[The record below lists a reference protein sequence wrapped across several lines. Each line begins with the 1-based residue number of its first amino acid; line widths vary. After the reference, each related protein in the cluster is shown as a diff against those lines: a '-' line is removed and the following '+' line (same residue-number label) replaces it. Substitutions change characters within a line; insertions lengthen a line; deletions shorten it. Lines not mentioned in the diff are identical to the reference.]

1 MKLQWIRLAII
12 TAGLLVLGQV
22 HLLIAHKEGIRAH
35 GQLIFLAL
43 APVDPRSLMQ
53 GDYMTLN
60 FDLARTLSAELSDTQ
75 RQRGGTFRAPLQI
88 DQRGIAVLAKTA
100 SAQPAL
106 RYKVRDQQIWLGT
119 NGYFFEEGSAQKY
132 EAARFGAFRM
142 DPASGEAVLIA
153 LADEQLN
160 LL

>member
-1 MKLQWIRLAII
+1 MNLNLMRLSII
-12 TAGLLVLGQV
+12 AAGLLVLGQV
-22 HLLIAHKEGIRAH
+22 HYLIAHKEGIRTH

-60 FDLARTLSAELSDTQ
+60 FDLARTLSANMTDAQ
-75 RQRGGTFRAPLQI
+75 RQLGGTFRAPLQI

-100 SAQPAL
+100 NAEPAL
-106 RYKVRDQQIWLGT
+106 RYKLRGQQIWLGT
-119 NGYFFEEGSAQKY
+119 NGYFFEEGSAKKF

-142 DPASGEAVLIA
+142 DRKSGEAVLVA
-153 LADEQLN
+153 LADENLN

>member
-1 MKLQWIRLAII
+1 MNLNLMRLGII
-12 TAGLLVLGQV
+12 AAGLLVLGQV
-22 HLLIAHKEGIRAH
+22 HYLIAHKEGIRTH

-60 FDLARTLSAELSDTQ
+60 FDLARTLSANMTDAQ
-75 RQRGGTFRAPLQI
+75 RQLGGTFRAPLQI

-100 SAQPAL
+100 NAEPAL
-106 RYKVRDQQIWLGT
+106 RYKLRGQQIWLGT
-119 NGYFFEEGSAQKY
+119 NGYFFEEGSAKKF

-142 DPASGEAVLIA
+142 DRKSGEAVLVA
-153 LADEQLN
+153 LADENLN